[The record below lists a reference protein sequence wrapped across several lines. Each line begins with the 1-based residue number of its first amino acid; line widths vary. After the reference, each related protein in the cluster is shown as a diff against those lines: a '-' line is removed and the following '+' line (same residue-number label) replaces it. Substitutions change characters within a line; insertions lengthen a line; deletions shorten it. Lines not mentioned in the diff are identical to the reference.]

1 MTSTPQ
7 YSVARIPVSTLG
19 NGHELS
25 IVAHRLE
32 GARPGPTIGITG
44 GIHGDETDTVQYVRA
59 FVELMKG
66 MPFSGTILA
75 VSCANPLAFETRTRG
90 TPNDMIDL
98 NRVFPGDPDGLLTHQ
113 LAHKLF
119 ELFSTQCEYFVD
131 FHCGGIFPTVDYVY
145 VHGDEGLAR
154 SVGSRLLYVGQSF
167 AGSLT
172 FCLENE
178 GVHTT
183 AIELGGGR
191 CSSVSATKRACEA
204 LTRVLT
210 YVGSVEGDLEPR
222 PDQVVLDQMRV
233 LRPHHGGLLISE
245 MELSQLGSF
254 LPIGSV
260 VGAVIHPQT
269 LDVLEVLSTPF
280 DPSVAVLA
288 REGFTPVSVGDYAF
302 MFGRRAAVDAP
313 SLPADS

>member
-1 MTSTPQ
+1 M
-7 YSVARIPVSTLG
+7 
-19 NGHELS
+19 
-25 IVAHRLE
+25 
-32 GARPGPTIGITG
+32 
-44 GIHGDETDTVQYVRA
+44 QYVRA
-59 FVELMKG
+59 FVELMKET
-66 MPFSGTILA
+66 PFSGTILA
-75 VSCANPLAFETRTRG
+75 VSCANPLAFESRTRG

-172 FCLENE
+172 FCLQNE
-178 GVHTT
+178 GMHTT

-191 CSSVSATKRACEA
+191 CSSISATKRACEA

-210 YVGSVEGDLEPR
+210 YIGSVQGDLEPR

-260 VGAVIHPQT
+260 VGRVIHPQT

-302 MFGRRAAVDAP
+302 MFGRRVAVDGP
-313 SLPADS
+313 SQPADS